1 MCTMIKK
8 APIGQLILKTSDKWM
23 TEVYLIS
30 FSCFS
35 SSYVDQKKKN
45 PKLYIYIKRYPYN
58 VCVVI

>member
-23 TEVYLIS
+23 MEVYLVS

-35 SSYVDQKKKN
+35 SSYVDQKKN

-58 VCVVI
+58 VHVVI